1 MLKSIQLLLSKKL
14 ENMFPCTHQ
23 WRNSLCR
30 RSEFVSKFSTKGVLL
45 QVGSG
50 CSVDLPEEGGTD
62 VVG

>member
-1 MLKSIQLLLSKKL
+1 M
-14 ENMFPCTHQ
+14 
-23 WRNSLCR
+23 
-30 RSEFVSKFSTKGVLL
+30 SKFSTKGVLL